1 MLKEKRYEVTV
12 SVNATVTIVVEA
24 ANEEEAKSVVEEMGY
39 TEFEN
44 KEYEVHGICDIDASC
59 DVKRFDVCAVCGN
72 KLYIEDA
79 CYEDSISGGALCDGH
94 AIYVEAQDVYVP
106 DFDILIENAA
116 EVYDE
121 SGDFWYGTTHYDVN
135 IFEKD
140 GELWSSVYRVKDEQT
155 DAGNVVYPKKL
166 IVKDSLCLSVT
177 DEIVDTETTM
187 TPISNEIAAAI
198 SFLQSA
204 GYAVVTTALDHE
216 AIGGFSASEVK
227 SLARAFP
234 DALTAGGSLYLA
246 LFNLGGSFENFD
258 EEVKPIVKKIL
269 DSIPQKTG
277 RPELVLI

>member
-1 MLKEKRYEVTV
+1 MLKKKTYKVTV

-24 ANEEEAKSVVEEMGY
+24 ANEEEAKSVVEEMEY
-39 TEFEN
+39 TEFEG

-79 CYEDSISGGALCDGH
+79 CYDDSISGGALCDGH
-94 AIYVEAQDVYVP
+94 AIYVEAEDVYVP

-140 GELWSSVYRVKDEQT
+140 GELWTSVYRIKDEQT
-155 DAGNVVYPKKL
+155 DVNNVIYSKKL
-166 IVKDSLCLSVT
+166 SEENSFCLSA
-177 DEIVDTETTM
+177 INNPKM
-187 TPISNEIAAAI
+187 KMPIHDEIAAAI

-204 GYAVVTTALDHE
+204 GYAVVTTAMDNETISDL
-216 AIGGFSASEVK
+216 SASEVK
-227 SLARAFP
+227 KLAMAFP
-234 DALTAGGSLYLA
+234 DALTAGGSLYLV
-246 LFNLGGSFENFD
+246 LSNLEENFENFD
-258 EEVKPIVKKIL
+258 EEVKAIVEKIIS
-269 DSIPQKTG
+269 SIPQKTG